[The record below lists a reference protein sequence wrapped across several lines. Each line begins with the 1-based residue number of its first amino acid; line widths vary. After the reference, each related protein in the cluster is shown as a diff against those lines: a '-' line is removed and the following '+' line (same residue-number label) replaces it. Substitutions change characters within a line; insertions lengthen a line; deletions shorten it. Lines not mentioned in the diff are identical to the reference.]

1 MTLDE
6 AIEQLDKSLSTPT
19 KLLVSPAQMEIMRR
33 QMLDAGTLGNLPATP
48 RKDIYE
54 DEE

>member
-33 QMLDAGTLGNLPATP
+33 QMMDGDTLGNSPVAP